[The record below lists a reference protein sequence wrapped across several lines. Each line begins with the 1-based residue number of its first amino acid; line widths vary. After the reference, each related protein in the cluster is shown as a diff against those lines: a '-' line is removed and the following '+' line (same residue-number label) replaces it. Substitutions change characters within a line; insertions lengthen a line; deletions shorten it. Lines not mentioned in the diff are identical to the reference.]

1 MSVIDIPDEVFEI
14 GILNR
19 EYHDRLLADLK
30 RFANK
35 AGIPPEF
42 VWSKMSKYC
51 TDDDMTWVRKMREG
65 KDNGLVYVGTG
76 FDVPVEDKMMAIAG
90 ACLRNY
96 IDAQVMSVQE
106 ISARLKNDNMPNC
119 TVCLVPNFAM
129 SSLDL
134 ASVAPWQAAA
144 LLGWLYSR
152 MAKNL
157 KTVLYVGSFNSLDKE
172 YGEAMVK
179 HIKVHYKVIGGV

>member
-1 MSVIDIPDEVFEI
+1 MSTVDIPDEVFEI

-19 EYHDRLLADLK
+19 EYHDRLIADLK

-51 TDDDMTWVRKMREG
+51 TDEDMNWVRKMREG
-65 KDNGLVYVGTG
+65 KDNGLVYVGSG

-96 IDAQVMSVQE
+96 IDAQVMSVQDVLL
-106 ISARLKNDNMPNC
+106 RLKNDNMPNC

-129 SSLDL
+129 SNLDSQ
-134 ASVAPWQAAA
+134 SVASWQTAH

-157 KTVLYVGSFNSLDKE
+157 KTVLYVGSMDSLNQG
-172 YGEAMVK
+172 YGESMVK
-179 HIKVHYKVIGGV
+179 HIKTHYTLLS